1 MKQPDLGLKI
11 IDLRQTKGLTQ
22 EELVKRCNISVRTL
36 QRIESGE
43 VEPRGYTLR
52 LISKVLD
59 FDFLSLSQNDSEHDS
74 KEIKSI
80 KSDNMINSDNA
91 RDILI
96 NRYSKLSNSS
106 IEKIKSKLE
115 TQTIEDIILKHEKTL
130 TITLVTFALW
140 ILALIAQF
148 VSLYH
153 SKSITIALILNVL
166 LVMIFQKRIHYS
178 YEIRH
183 ILKTLKELR

>member
-22 EELVKRCNISVRTL
+22 EELVKQCKISVRTL

-59 FDFLSLSQNDSEHDS
+59 FDFFSLSQYDSEQDS

-80 KSDNMINSDNA
+80 KSDHMSNLEKT

-96 NRYSKLSNSS
+96 ERYALLNNSS
-106 IEKIKSKLE
+106 VDKIKSKLE
-115 TQTIEDIILKHEKTL
+115 TSPIEDIIVKHDKVL
-130 TITLVTFALW
+130 ILSKALV
-140 ILALIAQF
+140 IIVGVSLIVQF
-148 VSLYH
+148 VALYLA
-153 SKSITIALILNVL
+153 KSINIALISNVIVL
-166 LVMIFQKRIHYS
+166 IVFLKGLHDNS
-178 YEIRH
+178 EIKN
-183 ILKTLKELR
+183 ILKVLREIG